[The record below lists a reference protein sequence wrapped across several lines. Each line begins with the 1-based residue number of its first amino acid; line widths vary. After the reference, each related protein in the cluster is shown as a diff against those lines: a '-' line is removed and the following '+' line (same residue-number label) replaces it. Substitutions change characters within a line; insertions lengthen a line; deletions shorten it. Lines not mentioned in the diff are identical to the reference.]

1 MIWRPY
7 LSSKKQS
14 WLLKINALCKLIGED
29 GITSAVW
36 VLHRLAVCVRE
47 RAALFIWCWTAQMR
61 GLTNDQCFK
70 KVYFFWAE
78 AYIFTENLG
87 WFYIMCVSGYEILV
101 SHHTLI
107 FALVILVWV
116 SAEGG
121 WTIGLNCL
129 RWNNLCGSF
138 FPPKLGCFSVKT
150 ERPDWDPA
158 NEGMMVSKSRHSVL
172 SLCCSWWWENSTSAV
187 PYQ

>member
-1 MIWRPY
+1 MQCEFCFDWQCVSEKELLY
-7 LSSKKQS
+7 LSDAE
-14 WLLKINALCKLIGED
+14 LLKCVDLQMISALRKCI
-29 GITSAVW
+29 
-36 VLHRLAVCVRE
+36 
-47 RAALFIWCWTAQMR
+47 
-61 GLTNDQCFK
+61 
-70 KVYFFWAE
+70 FFWAE